1 MGSDSPSRGLVR
13 VGALAPDR
21 LAAPDHRQFPPYT
34 LLVTSELSRV
44 GSTSERPRPGHAP
57 SRPESFVA
65 LIGELSLR
73 AVRSHPKS

>member
-1 MGSDSPSRGLVR
+1 MGANSSSRGFVR

-21 LAAPDHRQFPPYT
+21 LATPDHGQFPHHT
-34 LLVTSELSRV
+34 LLVTPELSRV

-57 SRPESFVA
+57 SRQESFVA

-73 AVRSHPKS
+73 AVRSHPN